1 MIIGEPGCRKSA
13 AIKKAV
19 KLLGASG
26 YESFAA
32 DKTTKE
38 KFLVDLEGNTPDEQE
53 VSGNKYSNT
62 KKATYDAVMAQ
73 NLWGPDA
80 GDIRDPKEVFV
91 AADEFNEYAG
101 TGNLE
106 FFSLLGSLW
115 DWDRDDRGYT
125 SRIKN
130 GRSVDI
136 FQPTINILG
145 GITPEQFAL
154 TFPSAIIGQGFL
166 SRMIFIHGVK
176 SERRYTIPPTP
187 DAAVTTIL
195 LASLQQI
202 RTTIRG
208 CITISPAAFRVLDAI
223 YNGGWKDIDDV
234 RFKSYSNRRF
244 TQLLKLCA
252 ILSASAIKSE
262 IDEYEVVYAN
272 TILAAAEHWMPEALG
287 EFGKSKN
294 SDVVNKI
301 TALLAVTN
309 RPLTITDIWKQVHKD
324 LAKTAELQEM
334 MQNLQLAGK
343 IQMIKGKGWLPLK
356 VVGKKLEFVDWGLLT
371 DEERKELG

>member
-19 KLLGASG
+19 KLLGESG
-26 YESFAA
+26 YETFAA

-38 KFLVDLEGNTPDEQE
+38 KFLVDLEGNTPDEPE
-53 VSGNKYSNT
+53 ASGNKHSNS
-62 KKATYDAVMAQ
+62 KKTTYDAIMAE
-73 NLWGPDA
+73 NLWGPDL
-80 GDIRDPKEVFV
+80 GVIREPKEVFV
-91 AADEFNEYAG
+91 PADEFNEYAG

-136 FQPTINILG
+136 FQPTVNILG

-166 SRMIFIHGVK
+166 SRMIFIQGVR
-176 SERRYTIPPTP
+176 SERKYTIPPTP
-187 DAAVTTIL
+187 DPAITAVL
-195 LASLQQI
+195 VVALREM
-202 RTTIRG
+202 RTQIRG
-208 CITISPAAFRVLDAI
+208 CISIEAAAFRILDSI
-223 YNGGWKDIDDV
+223 YNGGWQEIDDV

-244 TQLLKLCA
+244 TQLLKLCT
-252 ILSASAIKSE
+252 ILAASNLRTE
-262 IDEYEVVYAN
+262 ITEYEVVYAN
-272 TILAAAEHWMPEALG
+272 TILSAAEHWMPEALG

-301 TALLAVTN
+301 TSMLAVTGK
-309 RPLTITDIWKQVHKD
+309 PLTITDMWKQVHKD
-324 LAKTAELQEM
+324 LNKTSELSEILQS
-334 MQNLQLAGK
+334 LQLAGK
-343 IQMIKGKGWLPLK
+343 IQTIKGKGWLPLK
-356 VVGKKLEFVDWGLLT
+356 AVGKKLEYVDWTLLT
-371 DEERKELG
+371 NEERKELG